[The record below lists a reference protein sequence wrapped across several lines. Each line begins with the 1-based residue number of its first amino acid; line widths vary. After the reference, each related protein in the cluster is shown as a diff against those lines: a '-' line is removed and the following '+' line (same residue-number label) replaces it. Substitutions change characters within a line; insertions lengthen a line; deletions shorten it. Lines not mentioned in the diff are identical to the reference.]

1 MCYDQT
7 ASNGM
12 GNKVCD
18 RVASSTKF
26 SVVLTNL
33 GCQIL
38 NSLHV
43 ELHKNLSLS
52 SKSLEPEKWYFHH
65 LEYQ

>member
-1 MCYDQT
+1 MCYDHT

-18 RVASSTKF
+18 RVASNTKF
-26 SVVLTNL
+26 SVVHTNL

-43 ELHKNLSLS
+43 ELHRNLSF
-52 SKSLEPEKWYFHH
+52 E
-65 LEYQ
+65 